1 MNKNKGKEE
10 EIRQKVKCDCRQC
23 RRAGPV
29 ENFMVYCPI
38 HDCGRSTG
46 LRMCEYFIDAYE
58 IGKSKLKLPLYVFAI
73 PCLWRYCPYWF
84 CDFSIISI
92 FVYKD
97 LR

>member
-1 MNKNKGKEE
+1 MQAVQVFESINLSKSKAMNKNKGKEE

-46 LRMCEYFIDAYE
+46 LRMCEYFIE
-58 IGKSKLKLPLYVFAI
+58 KKRCST
-73 PCLWRYCPYWF
+73 R
-84 CDFSIISI
+84 
-92 FVYKD
+92 
-97 LR
+97 